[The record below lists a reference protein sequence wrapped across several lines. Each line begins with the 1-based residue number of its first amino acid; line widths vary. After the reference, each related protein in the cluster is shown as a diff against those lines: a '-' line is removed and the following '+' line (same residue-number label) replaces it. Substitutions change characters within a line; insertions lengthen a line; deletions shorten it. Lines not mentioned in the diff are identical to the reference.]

1 MSAQGRRSR
10 RTVERERVAWP
21 AAEANCNG
29 SNGGGGDIGKRGSD
43 NNRDNASTD
52 DGDASNR
59 KALIKEN

>member
-1 MSAQGRRSR
+1 MSAQGRRNK

-43 NNRDNASTD
+43 NNRTMHRLMMATH
-52 DGDASNR
+52 R
-59 KALIKEN
+59 IEKP